1 MAALFLQRYKFHLQG
16 SANGCKDFQA
26 FSANFQYLLAILW
39 KIRIV
44 VVVLQQQSSDRTE
57 DTG

>member
-1 MAALFLQRYKFHLQG
+1 MATLFLQRYKFHLQG

-39 KIRIV
+39 KIPMF
-44 VVVLQQQSSDRTE
+44 VVVLQQQFSGRSD
-57 DTG
+57 DTA